1 MKKILITL
9 IVCLT
14 TILQS
19 YSQTSSTTNKSKDT
33 MVLVPVSSL
42 KKALIILQE
51 RKNCQNEVLVAR
63 DSIKTQSEIISN
75 LDTIVV
81 NQSSMINLLK
91 ENNDNYKK
99 VINNKDTEIKH
110 FENLYV
116 KEKRHKK
123 MAIGGG
129 SLLFILSII
138 FL

>member
-1 MKKILITL
+1 
-9 IVCLT
+9 
-14 TILQS
+14 
-19 YSQTSSTTNKSKDT
+19 
-33 MVLVPVSSL
+33 
-42 KKALIILQE
+42 
-51 RKNCQNEVLVAR
+51 
-63 DSIKTQSEIISN
+63 
-75 LDTIVV
+75 
-81 NQSSMINLLK
+81 MINLLK

>member
-1 MKKILITL
+1 
-9 IVCLT
+9 
-14 TILQS
+14 
-19 YSQTSSTTNKSKDT
+19 

-99 VINNKDTEIKH
+99 VITNKDTEIKH